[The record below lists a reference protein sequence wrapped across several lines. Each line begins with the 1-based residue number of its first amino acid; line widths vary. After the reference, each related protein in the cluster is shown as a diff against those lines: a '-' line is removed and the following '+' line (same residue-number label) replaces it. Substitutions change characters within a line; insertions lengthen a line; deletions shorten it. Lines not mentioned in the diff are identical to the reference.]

1 MKVPRVPSTH
11 RKMSSQGRF
20 HSHDNTTSKQPVGG
34 VQQPPTGNNTQADTR
49 SYKTSFVQAAA
60 AHSSGLLALSLLRRN
75 SGLLSG
81 ARTPLPSLN
90 ARYIARASARPAASS
105 ASACSTCARGSRR
118 HPDARAREP
127 ATHRASSGKPPARPA
142 ARRAA
147 RVMTRCRTARA
158 SCRGP
163 PDHVSA
169 GSCPTL
175 ARPRSK
181 ATDSPVRSSGES
193 PHQAAPAARAPPSPA
208 VPPPR
213 RPRSTRAWARP
224 ARRARRASSG
234 PSAAG
239 RGRAGVALAPA
250 VRRRALWRPG
260 WTAGGAFGAGR
271 RRLAGR
277 ADAAAAPVVPC
288 GERRRNALLRRSQAA
303 AFAPAGQLQQLRAR
317 GHAWRQRALPARRR
331 SPGREVQQRALAAL
345 ARTSTWGAACHR
357 RGGTW

>member
-213 RPRSTRAWARP
+213 RPRSTRAWARGAACP
-224 ARRARRASSG
+224 ARSPRLQRPQRRRPRPRGRRAG
-234 PSAAG
+234 PRRPPPGPLAAWLD
-239 RGRAGVALAPA
+239 R
-250 VRRRALWRPG
+250 
-260 WTAGGAFGAGR
+260 R
-271 RRLAGR
+271 RRLRSWTQAPGWARRCRGGPGCAMRGAATQCPAPPLPGR
-277 ADAAAAPVVPC
+277 GLRASRPAAAAARARARVASARAARPPAVSRQ
-288 GERRRNALLRRSQAA
+288 GGAA
-303 AFAPAGQLQQLRAR
+303 ARACR
-317 GHAWRQRALPARRR
+317 SCANKHMGGGLP
-331 SPGREVQQRALAAL
+331 
-345 ARTSTWGAACHR
+345 
-357 RGGTW
+357 